1 MSIQINFNFSPN
13 DFNSVEEAVAYVSR
27 IQALNITVK
36 SDSGDSSVRSTVNSR
51 VYGPAAQEWMKQK
64 NTLHIRCTNNR
75 SPEEQAIHNL
85 KTYLGYSEN
94 AINDLLGIERV
105 DDTTVTPNL
114 DADNFEVVYDST
126 SEEDCDPENLV

>member
-1 MSIQINFNFSPN
+1 MSIQINFNLSPS
-13 DFNSVEEAVAYVSR
+13 DFNNVEEALEYISR
-27 IQALNITVK
+27 LQSLNVTVK
-36 SDSGDSSVRSTVNSR
+36 PDSGESSTRSTVSNR

-64 NTLHIRCTNNR
+64 NTTHIRCTNNR

-105 DDTTVTPNL
+105 DDTAVTPNL

-126 SEEDCDPENLV
+126 SEEDCDPETLV

>member
-1 MSIQINFNFSPN
+1 MSIQINFNLSPS
-13 DFNSVEEAVAYVSR
+13 DFNNVEEALEYISR
-27 IQALNITVK
+27 LQSLNVTVK
-36 SDSGDSSVRSTVNSR
+36 PDSGESSTRSTVSNR

-64 NTLHIRCTNNR
+64 NTTHIRCTNNR

-126 SEEDCDPENLV
+126 SEEDCDPETLV

>member
-1 MSIQINFNFSPN
+1 MSIKINFNFSPS
-13 DFNSVEEAVAYVSR
+13 DFNSVEEAVAYISR
-27 IQALNITVK
+27 IQALNVTVK
-36 SDSGDSSVRSTVNSR
+36 PNSDDSNSQPTVNER

-64 NTLHIRCTNNR
+64 GTTHIRCTNNR

-126 SEEDCDPENLV
+126 SEEDCDPETLV